1 MKRPNSTKI
10 VFIGAGNL
18 ATCLSLALKK
28 KGYCICQVFSRTEN
42 SARILAEKLGC
53 AWTTQIQEIQPD
65 ADLYI
70 FSVKDSALQQ
80 LVETIPSN
88 NGIWV
93 HTAGSMPI
101 NVFSATNT
109 RCGVFYPL
117 QTFSKER
124 SVDFTEIP
132 IFLEAR
138 EEDVYAFLEGIA
150 KELSHNVIEATSL
163 QRQYLH
169 IAAVFACNFTNHLY
183 AVAENIL
190 LRNGLD
196 FKNLIPL
203 ILETAQKTKS
213 YHPIDAQT
221 GPAVRYDEN
230 VIDKHLSLLA
240 DTPALQTLY
249 KELSQHIHQYAIT
262 AKQSSENEPNQL

>member
-1 MKRPNSTKI
+1 MKQSNSPKI

-18 ATCLSLALKK
+18 ATCLSLALKE

-42 SARILAEKLGC
+42 SARTLAEKLGC
-53 AWTTQIQEIQPD
+53 VWTTRIQEIQQD
-65 ADLYI
+65 ADLYL

-80 LVETIPSN
+80 LIETIPPN
-88 NGIWV
+88 NGIWA

-101 NVFSATNT
+101 DIFPATNN

-138 EEDVYAFLEGIA
+138 EANVYAFLNKIA
-150 KELSHNVIEATSL
+150 RALSHNVIEATSL

-183 AVAENIL
+183 AIAENIL
-190 LRNGLD
+190 SIHGLD
-196 FKNLIPL
+196 FKALIPL
-203 ILETAQKTKS
+203 ILETAQKTRA

-230 VIDKHLSLLA
+230 VINKHLSLLSDA
-240 DTPALQTLY
+240 PVLQTLY
-249 KELSQHIHQYAIT
+249 KELSQHIHQYAID
-262 AKQSSENEPNQL
+262 KKHLPKNEPNKL